1 MRNRLT
7 ALEIAEAEHPGIL
20 LKAKQALDRGKS
32 SLLVAGL
39 LNREFSLSLT
49 KSTVEKYRKKRWQVQ
64 RDNLSQQKEDFHDL
78 ASQIKDGNLN
88 EAAKALLFQSVRQLD
103 PHALLGIM
111 RINVQREN
119 LRLKKKALRDLAKTN
134 EPLPQRTPEEQQAAI
149 EHVSNA
155 MRAIFG
161 IGEFASHD
169 AWPQGRYLLKGEC
182 PVAQADQKL
191 SPILLDCAYRKLC
204 RPEGFHGIVYDGP
217 NQPQAIARLKD
228 LYALEHIPWPGD
240 PDAMP
245 QVQEDQRSDR
255 DARSL

>member
-32 SLLVAGL
+32 SLFVANL
-39 LNREFSLSLT
+39 LNQEFSLSLT

-78 ASQIKDGNLN
+78 ASQVKDGDLN

-103 PHALLGIM
+103 PQALLGIM

-119 LRLKKKALRDLAKTN
+119 LRLKKKALRDLAKSN
-134 EPLPQRTPEEQQAAI
+134 EPLPQRTPEEKQAAV
-149 EHVSNA
+149 EHVTNA
-155 MRAIFG
+155 IRAIFG
-161 IGEFASHD
+161 VGEFRNDD

-182 PVAQADQKL
+182 PVAGPDQKL
-191 SPILLDCAYRKLC
+191 SAILMDCAYQRLC
-204 RPEGFHGIVYDGP
+204 KPGGFHGHIYDGP
-217 NQPQAIARLKD
+217 NKDQAIARLKD

-240 PDAMP
+240 PLELP

-255 DARSL
+255 NARSL

>member
-32 SLLVAGL
+32 SLFVASL

-64 RDNLSQQKEDFHDL
+64 REPQPAEDRLPRPGFRL
-78 ASQIKDGNLN
+78 KDGDLN

-103 PHALLGIM
+103 PQALLGIM

-134 EPLPQRTPEEQQAAI
+134 EPLPQRTPEERQAAAD
-149 EHVSNA
+149 HVTNA
-155 MRAIFG
+155 IRSIFG
-161 IGEFASHD
+161 LGQFANDD

-182 PVAQADQKL
+182 PVAEPDQKL
-191 SPILLDCAYRKLC
+191 SPSSWTAPTANSADPKASTATSTTAPTKT
-204 RPEGFHGIVYDGP
+204 
-217 NQPQAIARLKD
+217 RLSP
-228 LYALEHIPWPGD
+228 A
-240 PDAMP
+240 
-245 QVQEDQRSDR
+245 
-255 DARSL
+255 